1 MSKSLIMEELSSDT
15 PMQRSN
21 SFQCNKVLY
30 LFDMCSFLFLFHS
43 RKMEELLV
51 RTSQRMITEVVTSH
65 LWPGLRS
72 EATLTFTLMM
82 TSWSCQSSPSS
93 PVTLTLVT
101 GAPPLHGTI
110 RDISWPNI
118 SSVLPQVHVLRRQVG
133 PVPDVSVQEPHQA
146 GGAGHAR
153 HLDHP
158 QREQQA
164 LLHQRH
170 AAQAGRL
177 RLPRAGWGTGKL

>member
-1 MSKSLIMEELSSDT
+1 
-15 PMQRSN
+15 MQQSIFLFDLC
-21 SFQCNKVLY
+21 SYLY
-30 LFDMCSFLFLFHS
+30 LFHF
-43 RKMEELLV
+43 RKLEELLV
-51 RTSQRMITEVVTSH
+51 RTSQKMITEAVTSH

-72 EATLTFTLMM
+72 EAILTFTLMM
-82 TSWSCQSSPSS
+82 TSWSCQSSPFS
-93 PVTLTLVT
+93 PATLTLVT
-101 GAPPLHGTI
+101 GASLRHNWWIP
-110 RDISWPNI
+110 WPNI

-133 PVPDVSVQEPHQA
+133 PVPDVSVQEPHEA

-170 AAQAGRL
+170 AAQAGRS